1 MSLTSN
7 DIHARRH
14 RCDFYVAHL
23 SLVQEGRERKRRSY
37 FSNMHKHLIEILKD
51 RSTTLGNVALSF
63 NTLADH
69 FPLKSDVEGTGAAR
83 RRHSIKHPVTKSRL
97 VRSYAIS
104 VRTLDVSQPFVHQ
117 VIQRAMTVPRHSN
130 ASSTFSRSDE
140 RAIWMHR

>member
-1 MSLTSN
+1 MTF
-7 DIHARRH
+7 H
-14 RCDFYVAHL
+14 V
-23 SLVQEGRERKRRSY
+23 
-37 FSNMHKHLIEILKD
+37 
-51 RSTTLGNVALSF
+51 
-63 NTLADH
+63 DH

-140 RAIWMHR
+140 RAIWMHRNIVPPLHFCRRKRRDATLQTFTKRYR